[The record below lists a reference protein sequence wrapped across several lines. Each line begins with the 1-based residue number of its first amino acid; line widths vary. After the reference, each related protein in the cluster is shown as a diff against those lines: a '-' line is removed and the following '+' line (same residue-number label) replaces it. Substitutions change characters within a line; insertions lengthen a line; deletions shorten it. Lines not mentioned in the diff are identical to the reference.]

1 MDPEKKLF
9 SRVIFW
15 NETERMPVTLTIY
28 DCPNCDLNVGLE
40 VITTFIWNDEK
51 IVLRFKYYNKHFE
64 KSWS

>member
-15 NETERMPVTLTIY
+15 NETERMPVTLTIH

-51 IVLRFKYYNKHFE
+51 IVWRFKYYNKHFE